1 MLLRH
6 NPTGTSKIPLQST
19 PFDEKVITFTSI
31 VTLDILESW
40 TEELLNKTQAHKIM
54 IMMGE
59 QKCLFELSSS

>member
-6 NPTGTSKIPLQST
+6 NSAGTSKIPLQST

-31 VTLDILESW
+31 VILDILEGW

-54 IMMGE
+54 IMMGK
-59 QKCLFELSSS
+59 QKCSF